1 MCPAWSQGVESATAP
16 LVEGCSPVDSRGTV
30 PRRRHTWWGQ
40 LTGRDILRDVQGL
53 QALSGRSVPKGL
65 SQRCLFPA
73 APISSPVFSSRA
85 SRERRD

>member
-1 MCPAWSQGVESATAP
+1 MSRLESGSGVGHSP
-16 LVEGCSPVDSRGTV
+16 LAEGVPSGQSGTV

-40 LTGRDILRDVQGL
+40 LRGRDILRDVQGL